1 MPPRGKPR
9 GGNFYLVS
17 LNNICTFAFAFES
30 ESSKQEKHC
39 DIVLTYRISPKFKQE
54 DGAFV
59 LSLEC
64 VCYIPV
70 AYLQA

>member
-17 LNNICTFAFAFES
+17 SNNIRTFAFAFES
-30 ESSKQEKHC
+30 ERSKQEKHYN
-39 DIVLTYRISPKFKQE
+39 IVLSLKSAKFLL
-54 DGAFV
+54 GGRAFV
-59 LSLEC
+59 LSLDC